1 MSQTLL
7 SRSHGTRGATAPS
20 LELAHQAH
28 RRTIRPRE
36 QDCSHQSIHRGI
48 RVTKSTA
55 HDPPQPRSAS
65 SIPPNREEN
74 HNIQDVFTQS
84 GSFASVE
91 RYPWHVCFTLDSGL
105 LRTAANR
112 RDCQEETSR
121 PFCVHPQPRVVL
133 FESCQRDVPKSCFR
147 SGSGDAVGGHHT
159 GHSFFL
165 PVRAAFT
172 VPGRTGACARNLRTQ
187 GGMQ

>member
-1 MSQTLL
+1 LPRSSASTNASTARTGLL
-7 SRSHGTRGATAPS
+7 S
-20 LELAHQAH
+20 
-28 RRTIRPRE
+28 
-36 QDCSHQSIHRGI
+36 SIHSSRHSGNKVDCP
-48 RVTKSTA
+48 RSAPTKKRFI
-55 HDPPQPRSAS
+55 DPPQIATRIITSRTFSRSQGHSRRLSDILGMSAS
-65 SIPPNREEN
+65 PSTPA
-74 HNIQDVFTQS
+74 V
-84 GSFASVE
+84 
-91 RYPWHVCFTLDSGL
+91 

-112 RDCQEETSR
+112 CDCQEETSR

-172 VPGRTGACARNLRTQ
+172 VPVRTGACARNLRTQ

>member
-1 MSQTLL
+1 MAGSGPRAR
-7 SRSHGTRGATAPS
+7 RSDAEGYWARPLGRSNPQSTAIPGMHCSGT
-20 LELAHQAH
+20 HQPTRMPDTFRP
-28 RRTIRPRE
+28 RRTAIG
-36 QDCSHQSIHRGI
+36 SM
-48 RVTKSTA
+48 TA
-55 HDPPQPRSAS
+55 VGHSRRLSDILGMSAS
-65 SIPPNREEN
+65 PSTPA
-74 HNIQDVFTQS
+74 V
-84 GSFASVE
+84 
-91 RYPWHVCFTLDSGL
+91 

-172 VPGRTGACARNLRTQ
+172 VPVRTGACARNLRTQ

>member
-1 MSQTLL
+1 VPAVLPAERITHLSYGRRLL
-7 SRSHGTRGATAPS
+7 RCGILTRLMTAVGHSRRLSDILGM
-20 LELAHQAH
+20 
-28 RRTIRPRE
+28 
-36 QDCSHQSIHRGI
+36 
-48 RVTKSTA
+48 
-55 HDPPQPRSAS
+55 SAS
-65 SIPPNREEN
+65 PSTPA
-74 HNIQDVFTQS
+74 V
-84 GSFASVE
+84 
-91 RYPWHVCFTLDSGL
+91 

-172 VPGRTGACARNLRTQ
+172 VPVRTGACARNLRTQ

>member
-1 MSQTLL
+1 MSQLGH
-7 SRSHGTRGATAPS
+7 SRRSS
-20 LELAHQAH
+20 DIL
-28 RRTIRPRE
+28 
-36 QDCSHQSIHRGI
+36 
-48 RVTKSTA
+48 VM
-55 HDPPQPRSAS
+55 SAS
-65 SIPPNREEN
+65 PSTPA
-74 HNIQDVFTQS
+74 V
-84 GSFASVE
+84 
-91 RYPWHVCFTLDSGL
+91 

-121 PFCVHPQPRVVL
+121 PFCVHPQPDVVL

-172 VPGRTGACARNLRTQ
+172 VPVRTGACARNLRTQ